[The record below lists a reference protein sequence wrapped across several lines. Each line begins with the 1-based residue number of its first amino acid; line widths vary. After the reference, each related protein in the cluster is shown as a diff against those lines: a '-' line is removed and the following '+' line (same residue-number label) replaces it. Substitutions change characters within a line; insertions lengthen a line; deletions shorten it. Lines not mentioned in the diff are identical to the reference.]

1 MYLQHYQLNGDP
13 FSKQLKSKDAFES
26 RDFKECKERLDFLA
40 KHRGLALITA
50 APGYGKSLAMRAF
63 AERQNPNLTRVV
75 YLCMTTLSVV
85 EFYRQLAV
93 ALGLDDSYRKAE
105 MFHDIQAYIDHLY
118 TVKKIHL
125 VIVIDEAQYLSVPI
139 LRDLKM
145 LMNFEY
151 DSRDRFSLVLCGQPV
166 LADLLTRQ
174 IHEALRQRIVVNY
187 EFSGITED
195 EAASYAEKMITL
207 AGGSAS
213 VLDDAAIHTAFNCA
227 NGSIRIFGR
236 ILAAALTIG
245 AQNGASSI
253 NAEMV
258 MAAAN
263 ETAIR

>member
-1 MYLQHYQLNGDP
+1 MYLQLYQLSAGP

-40 KHRGLALITA
+40 RHRGLALITA

-63 AERQNPNLTRVV
+63 AERQNPNVTRVV
-75 YLCMTTLSVV
+75 YFCMTTLSVV
-85 EFYRQLAV
+85 EFYRQLAS
-93 ALGLDDSYRKAE
+93 ALGLDSSYRKAE
-105 MFHDIQAYIDHLY
+105 MFHDIQAYLDHLY
-118 TVKKIHL
+118 TVKKVHL
-125 VIVIDEAQYLSVPI
+125 VIIIDEAQYLSVPI

-174 IHEALRQRIVVNY
+174 VHEALRQRIVVNY
-187 EFSGITED
+187 EFSGITEE
-195 EAASYAEKMITL
+195 EARAYAEKMIAL
-207 AGGSAS
+207 VGGSPS
-213 VLDDAAIHTAFNCA
+213 ILDDAAIHTAYNCS

-236 ILAAALTIG
+236 ILTAALTIG
-245 AQNGASSI
+245 AQNGAQSVS
-253 NAEMV
+253 AEMV

-263 ETAIR
+263 EVAIR